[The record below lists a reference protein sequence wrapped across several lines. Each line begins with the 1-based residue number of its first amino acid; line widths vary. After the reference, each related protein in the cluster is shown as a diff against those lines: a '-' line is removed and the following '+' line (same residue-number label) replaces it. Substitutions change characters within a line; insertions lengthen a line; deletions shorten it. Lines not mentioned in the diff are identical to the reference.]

1 MNQETLKKR
10 QDTIK
15 RLKQLSLQKTE
26 ANRLIEAIKQ
36 ECGIL
41 IDEPEN
47 ASSYQINRYNAL
59 ITGSDL
65 YLPLRRS
72 LLMQ

>member
-1 MNQETLKKR
+1 MNQATLRKR
-10 QDTIK
+10 QDTLK
-15 RLKQLSLQKTE
+15 RLKQLSLQEFE
-26 ANRLIEAIKQ
+26 AKRLIDAIKQ

-65 YLPLRRS
+65 PLPLRKF

>member
-1 MNQETLKKR
+1 MNQATLRKR
-10 QDTIK
+10 QDTLK
-15 RLKQLSLQKTE
+15 RLKQLSLQEFE
-26 ANRLIEAIKQ
+26 AKRLIDAIKQ

-65 YLPLRRS
+65 PLPLRRS